1 MPGATSVAM
10 NCVQIAQSGYSVS
23 VALAPIHD
31 AKLSLSHRSFHHA
44 IVTRSPN
51 HICAISCAMIS
62 TIRCRVPGDELAV
75 SKSSATSRYVTAPQ
89 FSIAPA
95 AKSGSAM
102 WSSFSSG

>member
-44 IVTRSPN
+44 IVTRSPEP
-51 HICAISCAMIS
+51 HMRHLMRDDLHDALP
-62 TIRCRVPGDELAV
+62 RPR
-75 SKSSATSRYVTAPQ
+75 R
-89 FSIAPA
+89 
-95 AKSGSAM
+95 
-102 WSSFSSG
+102 